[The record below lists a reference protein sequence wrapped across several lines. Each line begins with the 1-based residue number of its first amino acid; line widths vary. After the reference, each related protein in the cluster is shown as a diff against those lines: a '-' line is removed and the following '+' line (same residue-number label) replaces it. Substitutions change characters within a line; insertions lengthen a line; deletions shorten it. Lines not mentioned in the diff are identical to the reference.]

1 MNKANKILITISAI
15 LVIISLVGVVV
26 FLSSNYSSNTS
37 KENLSG
43 KYGDVSE
50 KPVPDKT
57 VDNQDSDDENSIDV
71 EISNLKVFGVNK
83 PYINIRGELKNNT
96 NKALK
101 LPTISFD
108 IRDDVH
114 GDLSDRVEDILHT
127 PLKAGDTWNFDISAA
142 NSFDGISVDLENP
155 IITINSKKVKNFT
168 LKIADDY
175 DKNTPIIRKDNKK
188 NKHTD
193 KSASTENFS
202 NFENAVEND
211 TTLLINGKDYEIV
224 DTSFDAD
231 YSGPEP
237 LYAYSITIKNISGKT
252 IPITFM
258 TFKEPILS
266 SYKDSD
272 FDFWDYEYCL
282 YNFRPNEICN
292 YRISVPDNIADIS
305 ENNILLEAANVN
317 KFHDTIYNTE
327 ELLSGLSSYHDLRIN
342 YSVPMAII
350 AGKYTNNT
358 PYYAKF
364 EIRYPTYSKSTGM
377 RLGDAIGDIGEF
389 QPNESNYFIAY
400 YMYFHNSI
408 EDVVFDFDNP
418 IIIATNIR

>member
-37 KENLSG
+37 KENSSG

-50 KPVPDKT
+50 KPIPDKT

-224 DTSFDAD
+224 DISFDTD
-231 YSGPEP
+231 YSGYKP
-237 LYAYSITIKNISGKT
+237 LYCCYIAIKNISEKT
-252 IPITFM
+252 IPITNM
-258 TFKEPILS
+258 TLKEHYIS
-266 SYKDSD
+266 SYSYKNMTST
-272 FDFWDYEYCL
+272 YNVYL
-282 YNFRPNEICN
+282 YNFNPNEIYKCRFAACN
-292 YRISVPDNIADIS
+292 DSSNMS
-305 ENNILLEAANVN
+305 ENDILLESVN
-317 KFHDTIYNTE
+317 KLPDTIYNTE
-327 ELLSGLSSYHDLRIN
+327 ELLSGLSDVQIDDGPFIYLPDIT
-342 YSVPMAII
+342 
-350 AGKYTNNT
+350 GTFTNNSH
-358 PYYAKF
+358 YYAEF
-364 EIRYPTYSKSTGM
+364 IVHYPTYSKSTGM
-377 RLGDAIGDIGEF
+377 RLGDAVGSIGKLR
-389 QPNESNYFIAY
+389 PNQSTDFTVAY
-400 YMYFHNSI
+400 WYIDFNNDY
-408 EDVVFDFDNP
+408 EDVLFDFDNP
-418 IIIATNIR
+418 IVIAKTNIK

>member
-224 DTSFDAD
+224 DISFDTD

-252 IPITFM
+252 IPITHM
-258 TFKEPILS
+258 TYKEHVLS
-266 SYKDSD
+266 SYNGATS
-272 FDFWDYEYCL
+272 DYERYL
-282 YNFRPNEICN
+282 YNFRPNEIYN
-292 YRISVPDNIADIS
+292 YRTPVPDNITDIP
-305 ENNILLEAANVN
+305 ENDILLEAVN
-317 KFHDTIYNTE
+317 RLPDAIYNTG

-389 QPNESNYFIAY
+389 QPNESNYFVAY
-400 YMYFHNSI
+400 YMYFLNSI
-408 EDVVFDFDNP
+408 KDVVFDFDNP